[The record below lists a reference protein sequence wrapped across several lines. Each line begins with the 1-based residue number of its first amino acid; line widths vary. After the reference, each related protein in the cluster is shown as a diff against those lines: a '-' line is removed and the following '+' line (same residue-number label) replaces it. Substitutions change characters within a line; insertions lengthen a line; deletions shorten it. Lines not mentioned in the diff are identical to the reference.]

1 MLSSL
6 VKYIEDNEDV
16 VMEKILCYALRQDYT
31 KYTSSLKEAW
41 RLSVAGLS
49 KSLMQAIQEKGADLE
64 LVPDEDYTK
73 DPASQYGILQASRHK
88 ERGVSLDMFIGLK
101 QSLPSLYRLFTGPLN
116 PVYFSRL
123 GCSQRK
129 LKGSPTG
136 ER

>member
-101 QSLPSLYRLFTGPLN
+101 QSLPSLYRPFKP
-116 PVYFSRL
+116 RL
-123 GCSQRK
+123 
-129 LKGSPTG
+129 LL
-136 ER
+136 